1 MNEDTPITDPTPAK
15 PVRQARSMLWRL
27 ILLVPAIVCAAWGL
41 VAYRNVPEGG
51 SVTSIGLKTKGDLSG
66 QTRDAYDSVDP
77 GTPDLYLVIK
87 LRDETSVQ
95 LPTYKDTVIGSG
107 LTWTLPTPRPLDQ
120 ITMVEVWDDNTL
132 MKNKQLDRVTFN
144 NTWTGEG
151 QTFSLS
157 MDGAHPAPPTWALPL
172 LVAGATLGGLVL
184 LKFVWDQA
192 I

>member
-1 MNEDTPITDPTPAK
+1 MNEETQIPETTPAN

-27 ILLVPAIVCAAWGL
+27 ILLVPAIACAVWGL
-41 VAYRNVPEGG
+41 IAYKNVPEGG
-51 SVTSIGLKTKGDLSG
+51 TVTSIHLKTKGDLSG

-77 GTPDLYLVIK
+77 GTPDIYLIIK
-87 LRDETSVQ
+87 MRDETSVQ
-95 LPTYKDTVIGSG
+95 LPTFKDTVIGSG

-132 MKNKQLDRVTFN
+132 LKNKQLDRVTFN
-144 NTWTGEG
+144 NTWAGEG
-151 QTFSLS
+151 QTFSL
-157 MDGAHPAPPTWALPL
+157 GLEGTHPAPPPWALPL
-172 LVAGATLGGLVL
+172 LAAGATLGGIVL